1 MFICI
6 ICNFSFSSNCNLTK
20 HLKTHIPKQQHQCR
34 FCEKTFVRDR
44 CLIRHVNAKHVI
56 NENTTCPNCNQRFH
70 TSFQK
75 DSHVGS
81 LKGCKARNTQLPSQP
96 PPLLLLSQTDRV
108 LDSQIVEHEII
119 VGSPAPAP
127 TSAPAPVHAPAPAP
141 VHAPA
146 PVPAPAS
153 ASASEE
159 ELDSEY
165 NSLFPN
171 RHT

>member
-1 MFICI
+1 M
-6 ICNFSFSSNCNLTK
+6 T
-20 HLKTHIPKQQHQCR
+20 HQCPHCLSKFAR
-34 FCEKTFVRDR
+34 LR
-44 CLIRHVNAKHVI
+44 CLTRHIGAKHVI
-56 NENTTCPNCNQRFH
+56 NENTTCPKCSQRFH

-108 LDSQIVEHEII
+108 LESQIVEHEII

-127 TSAPAPVHAPAPAP
+127 TSAPALAPAPALARAL
-141 VHAPA
+141 APT
-146 PVPAPAS
+146 
-153 ASASEE
+153 SASEE
-159 ELDSEY
+159 ELDSEN

-171 RHT
+171 RHTS